1 MADDKKNEEK
11 ADKKHARG
19 DGPVTDPKAADA
31 PKKPKKGGRKE
42 KAPATIQ
49 AAQGKAAAKGEQPAR
64 LAVSYKE
71 TVIPALMKDFGY
83 KNPMQV
89 PKVEKVVVNMGLG
102 EAITNNKLIEQ
113 AEEQMMAITGQKG
126 VVTRSRK
133 SIANF
138 KLRENQPIG
147 VMCTLR
153 SARMYEFLDRLLS
166 MALPR
171 VRDFKGVSQKS
182 FDGKGNFTLGIKEQ
196 IIFPEINYDRI
207 EKIKGMNITIVTTA
221 RSDEEGR
228 ALLKYMGMPFRTA

>member
-1 MADDKKNEEK
+1 MT
-11 ADKKHARG
+11 RL
-19 DGPVTDPKAADA
+19 
-31 PKKPKKGGRKE
+31 KE
-42 KAPATIQ
+42 KYQ
-49 AAQGKAAAKGEQPAR
+49 
-64 LAVSYKE
+64 KE
-71 TVIPALMKDFGY
+71 VVPALQKEFGY
-83 KNPMQV
+83 KNVMAV
-89 PKVEKVVVNMGLG
+89 PRIEKVVVNMGLG

-113 AEEQMMAITGQKG
+113 AEEQIMAITGQKG

-147 VMCTLR
+147 VMVTLR

-171 VRDFKGVSQKS
+171 VRDFKGVSGKS
-182 FDGKGNFTLGIKEQ
+182 FDGKGNYTLGIKEQ

-207 EKIKGMNITIVTTA
+207 EKIKGMNVTIVTTA
-221 RSDEEGR
+221 KSDEEGR